1 MKKGRIDQLEAMGSR
16 FSLKQACGLHG
27 HGGGMTGFLQGR
39 FALQEGPACFPE
51 GTAFPGLNLDSSWAQ

>member
-16 FSLKQACGLHG
+16 FLPCGLHG
-27 HGGGMTGFLQGR
+27 RGGGMTGFLQGC